1 MKDIE
6 ELEEKIQR
14 LINDKSI
21 TGYRIEKDTGIS
33 QTHISRLRSRKYKL
47 DNISWEFIKK
57 LYLYAKKELH

>member
-33 QTHISRLRSRKYKL
+33 QTHISRLRSGKYKL

-57 LYLYAKKELH
+57 LYAYAKKELR

>member
-21 TGYRIEKDTGIS
+21 TGYRIEKETGIS
-33 QTHISRLRSRKYKL
+33 QTHISRLRSGKYKL

-57 LYLYAKKELH
+57 LYLYAKKELR